1 MASYISV
8 LSGDNAVSTVGCFKA
23 SLANMSANSL
33 PLIPTCEGIQAIDTA
48 LLKDFFMSDISLR
61 ISGLEWGLRLSSDCT
76 TLSESENIAIFLN
89 SPSIAQSLDSS
100 RAFLMATSSAVNTES
115 LSVSRSFTLIFISG
129 MHTEQET
136 RPSSSLDPSIQM
148 CSLSE

>member
-48 LLKDFFMSDISLR
+48 LVKDFFMSDMSLR
-61 ISGLEWGLRLSSDCT
+61 ISGLE
-76 TLSESENIAIFLN
+76 
-89 SPSIAQSLDSS
+89 
-100 RAFLMATSSAVNTES
+100 
-115 LSVSRSFTLIFISG
+115 
-129 MHTEQET
+129 
-136 RPSSSLDPSIQM
+136 
-148 CSLSE
+148 